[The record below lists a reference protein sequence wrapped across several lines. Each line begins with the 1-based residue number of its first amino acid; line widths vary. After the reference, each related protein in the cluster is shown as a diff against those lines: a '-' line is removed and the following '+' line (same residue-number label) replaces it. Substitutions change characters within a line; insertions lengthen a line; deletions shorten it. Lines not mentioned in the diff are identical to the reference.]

1 MKKMMMALAL
11 CLMSAMVMAG
21 NRQVSTVLPAET
33 PSVTVT
39 LDGKQHV
46 VQPTKATLK
55 EVDASDVEVVVYAG
69 KNNAK
74 VTLPIAYN
82 TILEIGL
89 HAAEWARGLNVITED
104 QWEQVYHEYRKQV
117 GSGSRKEQI

>member
-1 MKKMMMALAL
+1 MKKLMMALAL

-21 NRQVSTVLPAET
+21 NRQVSTALPAQT

-46 VQPTKATLK
+46 VKPTKATVQ
-55 EVDASDVEVVVYAG
+55 EVDASHVECIVYAG
-69 KNNAK
+69 KDNAK

-82 TILEIGL
+82 TLWLIGIRV
-89 HAAEWARGLNVITED
+89 AELARDLNLITEV
-104 QWEQVYHEYRKQV
+104 QIEQVYKEYRKQV
-117 GSGSRKEQI
+117 GAAVKTE

>member
-21 NRQVSTVLPAET
+21 NRQVSTALPAQT

-46 VQPTKATLK
+46 VKPTKATIQ
-55 EVDASDVEVVVYAG
+55 EVDASHVECIVYAG
-69 KNNAK
+69 KDNAK

-82 TILEIGL
+82 TLWLIGIRV
-89 HAAEWARGLNVITED
+89 AELARDLNLITEV
-104 QWEQVYHEYRKQV
+104 QIEQVYKEYRKQV
-117 GSGSRKEQI
+117 GADVKTE

>member
-46 VQPTKATLK
+46 VKPTKATLK
-55 EVDASDVEVVVYAG
+55 EVDASHVEVVVYAG
-69 KNNAK
+69 KDNAK

-104 QWEQVYHEYRKQV
+104 QWEQVYMEYRKQV
-117 GSGSRKEQI
+117 DSGSRKE

>member
-1 MKKMMMALAL
+1 MALAL

-21 NRQVSTVLPAET
+21 NRQVSTALPAHT

-46 VQPTKATLK
+46 VKPTKATIQ
-55 EVDASDVEVVVYAG
+55 EVDASHVECFVYAG
-69 KNNAK
+69 KDNAK

-82 TILEIGL
+82 TLWLIGIRV
-89 HAAEWARGLNVITED
+89 AELARDLNLITED
-104 QWEQVYHEYRKQV
+104 QLEQAHQEYRKQV
-117 GSGSRKEQI
+117 GAAVKTE

>member
-46 VQPTKATLK
+46 VKPTKATLK
-55 EVDASDVEVVVYAG
+55 EVDASHVEVVVYAG
-69 KNNAK
+69 KDNAK

-117 GSGSRKEQI
+117 GSGSRKE

>member
-39 LDGKQHV
+39 LDGKQYV
-46 VQPTKATLK
+46 VKPTKATLK
-55 EVDASDVEVVVYAG
+55 EVDASHVEVVVYAG

-104 QWEQVYHEYRKQV
+104 QWEQVYMEYRKQV
-117 GSGSRKEQI
+117 GSGSRKE

>member
-21 NRQVSTVLPAET
+21 NRQVSTALPAQT
-33 PSVTVT
+33 QSVTGT

-46 VQPTKATLK
+46 VKPTKATIQ
-55 EVDASDVEVVVYAG
+55 EVDASHVECIVYAG
-69 KNNAK
+69 KDNAK

-82 TILEIGL
+82 TLWQIGIRV
-89 HAAEWARGLNVITED
+89 AELARDLNLITEV
-104 QWEQVYHEYRKQV
+104 QIEQVYKEYRKQV
-117 GSGSRKEQI
+117 GAAVKTE